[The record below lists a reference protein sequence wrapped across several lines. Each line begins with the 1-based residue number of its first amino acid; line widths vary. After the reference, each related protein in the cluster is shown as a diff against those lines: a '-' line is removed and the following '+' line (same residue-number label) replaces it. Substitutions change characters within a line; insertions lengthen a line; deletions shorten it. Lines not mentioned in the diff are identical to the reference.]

1 MWITQLCLRKSAL
14 ANTDAL
20 WGQVVIRED
29 GHGRVV
35 AQGLKE
41 KEVSSVADMI
51 SSFSGFSLRERAA

>member
-1 MWITQLCLRKSAL
+1 MQLCLRRSAL

-41 KEVSSVADMI
+41 KEVSSVADMLNVVKA
-51 SSFSGFSLRERAA
+51 GNK